1 MISLCSCVFHYFELV
16 VFVGVFVFF
25 CVFVVGFF
33 GGEAVISIL
42 KGLIS
47 FITQYLTIIIG
58 PTVISDVF
66 VKYN

>member
-1 MISLCSCVFHYFELV
+1 MFLCFYD
-16 VFVGVFVFF
+16 
-25 CVFVVGFF
+25 GFF